1 MKIPTTDRHE
11 EPVHPKN
18 KSRDRQ
24 PHHDYKYRN
33 PYHDPFPSDRD
44 LIRPA
49 VFVFVCGALVLAVV
63 AIIFLMMG

>member
-18 KSRDRQ
+18 KS
-24 PHHDYKYRN
+24 RN